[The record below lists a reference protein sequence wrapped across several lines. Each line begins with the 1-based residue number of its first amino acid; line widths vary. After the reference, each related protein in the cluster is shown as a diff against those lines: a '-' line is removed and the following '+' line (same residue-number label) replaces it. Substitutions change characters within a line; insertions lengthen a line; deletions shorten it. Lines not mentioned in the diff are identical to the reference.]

1 MGRRGSRIALTRGY
15 KKLHTEVAVLRLS
28 IRGLGDNFRIVGKNE
43 AACAADAAREVV
55 ERWLP
60 KG

>member
-1 MGRRGSRIALTRGY
+1 M
-15 KKLHTEVAVLRLS
+15 
-28 IRGLGDNFRIVGKNE
+28 LGCAQKQVNVGEEPISNPRIVGKNE

-60 KG
+60 ND

>member
-1 MGRRGSRIALTRGY
+1 VCKKRCGKKKKDLTEPALLEMDDY
-15 KKLHTEVAVLRLS
+15 
-28 IRGLGDNFRIVGKNE
+28 

-60 KG
+60 NS